1 MWLDLKRKEVRQVLY
16 EKLYEELYEKQD
28 FPAYVF
34 ETLNQRTLYA
44 GCR

>member
-1 MWLDLKRKEVRQVLY
+1 MWLDLKRKEIRQVLVI
-16 EKLYEELYEKQD
+16 EELDQKQE
-28 FPAYVF
+28 FAAYIL

>member
-1 MWLDLKRKEVRQVLY
+1 MWLDLKRKEIRQVLVI
-16 EKLYEELYEKQD
+16 EELYEKQD

>member
-1 MWLDLKRKEVRQVLY
+1 MWLDLKRKEMRQLLVIQ
-16 EKLYEELYEKQD
+16 ELYEKQE
-28 FPAYVF
+28 FAAYVL